1 MRRPILLSLL
11 FLFIVTQSFAQI
23 RVVRGAV
30 KTESGDA
37 LPEATITTDSG
48 EVFSPKADGTFE
60 LRIPSTCKALFFTA
74 SNYSTV
80 VKIIDGSYLLV
91 QMSPKNKQ
99 DEEKLAEEARL
110 RALQDSID
118 RVNALRAE
126 EERARRDSIET
137 ANRLRAEEEARIL
150 AEKRAEEKALRKE
163 KRQERIE
170 KIDNRSGCLIHA
182 VRVSYAYQDAESE
195 FKYAI
200 SGYRSIGSLQPTQL
214 DYTLSYKINHAF
226 SVGAGVGLLYNLTSI
241 ESEDDK
247 LVGLFNEKRYDLPV
261 YATASAYFGL
271 WKMGRPTISVY
282 GGYYPL
288 SRVNL
293 IEGMVGLSFLLG
305 RTSLE
310 VGGFIK
316 TTPYPFVDKESNTY
330 RYGMAKSPG
339 VSVRLVF

>member
-1 MRRPILLSLL
+1 MRRPIILSLL

-30 KTESGDA
+30 KTESGEA

-91 QMSPKNKQ
+91 LMSPQKKQ
-99 DEEKLAEEARL
+99 DAEEARL

-137 ANRLRAEEEARIL
+137 AYRLRAEEEARLL
-150 AEKRAEEKALRKE
+150 AEKRAEQRAIRKE
-163 KRQERIE
+163 RRQERIE
-170 KIDNRSGCLIHA
+170 KIDNRSGRLIHA

-293 IEGMVGLSFLLG
+293 LEGMVGLSFLLG
-305 RTSLE
+305 SASLE

-316 TTPYPFVDKESNTY
+316 TTPYPFVDKESNTH